1 MFCKKIKLRMSEID
15 SRTKNVVK
23 NSAATALMKAG
34 VLACSLIMVPITLD
48 YLNPENYGIWM
59 AMTSVLYWFAF
70 FDVGLG
76 NGMRNYLAEAI
87 SLNDYAKA
95 KSYFST
101 AIFLLSLIAVSMG
114 IVSLL
119 AVSKLNLNS
128 IFNTYSVDGRT
139 LTTVM
144 SIAISFTLIQF
155 VAKNVGM
162 VYIAMQKYAMND
174 LIIFIGQ
181 VISIVVIYTITKTT
195 EPSLLYIVSAI
206 TGIPALVF
214 ILAFVPLLKQYPQ
227 IRPDFRSIDVDSA
240 KKIVKKGLGFFII
253 QITSCLV
260 IFGSANIFISH
271 YCGPDQVTVYNISY
285 KLFNILIIGYTI
297 VLSPLWNAYTDAA
310 VQGDYVWIRR
320 IFRKSVFLW
329 IVSVITG
336 IFLLSLSGWFFD
348 KWVGKNVDIP
358 VGVSLTVLGYVCMFN
373 FNNCVT
379 YLINGLNKIKVQ
391 IFTSVTGTFFYLI
404 LICLFIKG
412 DCGIYGISI
421 SMGMIYLLMS
431 IIHLYQC
438 KLLLTNKARGIW
450 NK

>member
-139 LTTVM
+139 LATVM

-358 VGVSLTVLGYVCMFN
+358 VGVSLTVLGYVCMIN
-373 FNNCVT
+373 FNN
-379 YLINGLNKIKVQ
+379 
-391 IFTSVTGTFFYLI
+391 
-404 LICLFIKG
+404 
-412 DCGIYGISI
+412 
-421 SMGMIYLLMS
+421 
-431 IIHLYQC
+431 
-438 KLLLTNKARGIW
+438 
-450 NK
+450 

>member
-1 MFCKKIKLRMSEID
+1 MFCKKIKLKMSEID

-139 LTTVM
+139 LATVM

-421 SMGMIYLLMS
+421 SMGMIYLLV
-431 IIHLYQC
+431 
-438 KLLLTNKARGIW
+438 
-450 NK
+450 

>member
-1 MFCKKIKLRMSEID
+1 MFCKKIKLKMSEID

-119 AVSKLNLNS
+119 AVSRLNLNS

-139 LTTVM
+139 LATVM

-240 KKIVKKGLGFFII
+240 
-253 QITSCLV
+253 
-260 IFGSANIFISH
+260 
-271 YCGPDQVTVYNISY
+271 
-285 KLFNILIIGYTI
+285 
-297 VLSPLWNAYTDAA
+297 
-310 VQGDYVWIRR
+310 
-320 IFRKSVFLW
+320 
-329 IVSVITG
+329 
-336 IFLLSLSGWFFD
+336 
-348 KWVGKNVDIP
+348 
-358 VGVSLTVLGYVCMFN
+358 
-373 FNNCVT
+373 
-379 YLINGLNKIKVQ
+379 
-391 IFTSVTGTFFYLI
+391 
-404 LICLFIKG
+404 
-412 DCGIYGISI
+412 
-421 SMGMIYLLMS
+421 
-431 IIHLYQC
+431 
-438 KLLLTNKARGIW
+438 
-450 NK
+450 